1 MSPPTGGDVR
11 ILSLLPAATEIVY
24 ALGLHDELIGVTF
37 ECDEPAA
44 ARTKRVV
51 TRSALA
57 ADMSAAEI
65 DREVRERSARGEPL
79 TVLDVD
85 YLRDV
90 PADVILTQDLCQV
103 CAVPAGDVSAA
114 LDRLGCQADV
124 VSLDPHTIDDIFITI
139 MEVGRRA
146 GVPDRAD
153 ALVDRLRDRIAS
165 VEHAVADRTPVP
177 TLALEWIDPPF
188 VAGHW
193 LPEMVERAGGRVL
206 LGEAGAHSREIG
218 WAEAGAVAPAAVMV
232 APCGFGLD
240 DARAQAGTLPE
251 FPGAR
256 MIAVDA
262 AGYYVR
268 PGPRVVDGI
277 EALAAVLHADA
288 GLRARPEIAV
298 ELDRG

>member
-1 MSPPTGGDVR
+1 V
-11 ILSLLPAATEIVY
+11 
-24 ALGLHDELIGVTF
+24 
-37 ECDEPAA
+37 
-44 ARTKRVV
+44 
-51 TRSALA
+51 
-57 ADMSAAEI
+57 AEI

-114 LDRLGCQADV
+114 LDRLGCRADV
-124 VSLDPHTIDDIFITI
+124 VSLDPHTIDDILTTI
-139 MEVGRRA
+139 GEVGQRA
-146 GVPDRAD
+146 GVPERAD
-153 ALVDRLRDRIAS
+153 ELVSALRERMAV
-165 VEHAVADRTPVP
+165 VERAVAGRAPVP
-177 TLALEWIDPPF
+177 TLALEWVEPPF

-218 WAEAGAVAPAAVMV
+218 WAEAVAAEPAAVMV

-240 DARAQAGTLPE
+240 DARAQAAALPE
-251 FPGAR
+251 FTGAR

-277 EALAAVLHADA
+277 EALAAVLHPDA
-288 GLRARPEIAV
+288 GLPARPPIASAV
-298 ELDRG
+298 DRG